1 MGCLEPGRFAILFEE
16 ETPAQIHGH
25 LKAMAAGVQ
34 QEVLDQM
41 SGLPRLEARFGFAV
55 FPQDAATSRELWTRA
70 FQALAH
76 RSS

>member
-1 MGCLEPGRFAILFEE
+1 MGCIEPGRFAILFED

-25 LKAMAAGVQ
+25 LKTMVSSVQ

-41 SGLPRLEARFGFAV
+41 GEAPHLEARFAFAI

-70 FQALAH
+70 FQALPH
-76 RSS
+76 RAS